1 MPKLT
6 QSFVKSV
13 VARPGEAQTFYMD
26 DELTGFGLRVSPTKK
41 VFYLQMRVGRKV
53 LKRKI
58 GEYGP
63 MTVDQARKGAL
74 QVKAQ
79 LLDGKDPYE
88 ERHRGASDATLEE
101 LFDEYAAEVN
111 HRPNTKKSI
120 EAAKKSFDAV
130 EGQAFKTKPDG
141 RSAEKIELV
150 KVKLPSWLKR
160 PYREITQ
167 DEVLERFDIL
177 SRMMPKRRLSKTP
190 RPITRSANQH
200 FKYLQAAYNYAI
212 SKYRLAR
219 AGFGNPVGILKTTR
233 RWTRINRRSGFLD
246 TTKPVF
252 VKWWKACETLEPRV
266 IGDYILFS
274 LITASRSIE
283 SATLRWSDVDLK
295 RGRMVFRDTKNGQDY
310 TFPIAPLARV
320 VLQRRLKDRTNDF
333 VFGYADS
340 KKGHVVCPPQY
351 HIKVVRGDCGEH
363 WAMHDLRR
371 TFTTAMTL
379 LNVHAFTI
387 AHLMKHSTNS
397 SMTLSYAPP
406 TEEQLLDALTKF
418 EEHVQRCVTSP
429 RPLAE
434 AAAPMTLDVGPRVHS
449 GRVPRKASRPSGS
462 TKARAIAARDL
473 ANRVAPSSSV

>member
-1 MPKLT
+1 MPKLN
-6 QSFVKSV
+6 QSFVKSLGTSPSEV
-13 VARPGEAQTFYMD
+13 QTFYMD
-26 DELTGFGLRVSPTKK
+26 DELTGFGLRVSATKK
-41 VFYLQMRVGRKV
+41 VFYLQMRIGKKV

-63 MTVDQARKGAL
+63 MTVDQARKSAL

-101 LFDEYAAEVN
+101 LFDEYTEEVQ

-120 EAAKKSFDAV
+120 ESAKRHFGQQ
-130 EGQAFKTKPDG
+130 EGHAFKTRPNG

-150 KVKLPSWLKR
+150 KVKLPNWLKR

-167 DEVLERFDIL
+167 DDVLARFDVV
-177 SRMMPKRRLSKTP
+177 SRMVPKRKLSKSP
-190 RPITRSANQH
+190 QPITRTSNQH

-212 SKYRLAR
+212 SKYQLSR
-219 AGFGNPVGILKTTR
+219 AGFVNPVGILKTTR

-246 TTKPVF
+246 TNKPYF
-252 VKWWKACETLEPRV
+252 LKWWEACESLDPV

-295 RGRMVFRDTKNGQDY
+295 KGRMVFRNTKNGQDY
-310 TFPIAPLARV
+310 TFPIAPLARAI
-320 VLQRRLKDRTNDF
+320 LQRRLKQTINDF

-340 KKGHVVCPPQY
+340 EKGHVVCPPQY
-351 HIKVVRGDCGEH
+351 HIKLVRAECGEH

-406 TEEQLLDALTKF
+406 TQEQLLDALTALERHLLGRVRPPQASNAPAARV
-418 EEHVQRCVTSP
+418 EE
-429 RPLAE
+429 AE
-434 AAAPMTLDVGPRVHS
+434 AA
-449 GRVPRKASRPSGS
+449 
-462 TKARAIAARDL
+462 IA
-473 ANRVAPSSSV
+473 

>member
-6 QSFVKSV
+6 QSFVKSL
-13 VARPGEAQTFYMD
+13 APLAGESQTFYMD
-26 DELTGFGLRVSPTKK
+26 DELTGFGLRVSLTKK

-74 QVKAQ
+74 QMKAQ
-79 LLDGKDPYE
+79 LLDGKDPYS
-88 ERHRGASDATLEE
+88 ERHQGASEATLEE
-101 LFDEYAAEVN
+101 LFDEYIKEVE
-111 HRPNTKKSI
+111 HRPNTVKSI
-120 EAAKKSFDAV
+120 ESAKRHFGAL
-130 EGQAFKTKPDG
+130 EGQAFKTKPNA
-141 RSAEKIELV
+141 RSTEKIELI
-150 KVKLPSWLKR
+150 KVKLPDWLQY

-167 DEVLERFDIL
+167 DDVLDRFDVV
-177 SRMMPKRRLSKTP
+177 SRMVPKRRLSKHP
-190 RPITRSANQH
+190 QPITRTSNQH

-212 SKYRLAR
+212 SKYHLSR
-219 AGFGNPVGILKTTR
+219 AGFSNPVGILKTAR
-233 RWTRINRRSGFLD
+233 RWSRMNRRSGFLD
-246 TTKPVF
+246 TNKPYF
-252 VKWWKACETLEPRV
+252 VVWWQACESLEPV

-295 RGRMVFRDTKNGQDY
+295 RGCMVFRNTKNGQDY
-310 TFPIAPLARV
+310 TFPIAPLARTI
-320 VLQRRLKDRTNDF
+320 LERRRKAKINDF

-340 KKGHVVCPPQY
+340 DKGHVVCPPQY
-351 HIKVVRGDCGEH
+351 HIKLVRAECGEH
-363 WAMHDLRR
+363 WSMHDLRR

-406 TEEQLLDALTKF
+406 TQEQLLEALTKLERHLLGRVRPEADGETV
-418 EEHVQRCVTSP
+418 EE
-429 RPLAE
+429 LAE
-434 AAAPMTLDVGPRVHS
+434 A
-449 GRVPRKASRPSGS
+449 
-462 TKARAIAARDL
+462 
-473 ANRVAPSSSV
+473 VA